1 MYLNTILLS
10 AMEKVIFSSCTLPS
24 LSFSDPKLL
33 HLRIRSKGKISAR
46 RNDSCDWDYRG
57 RLVDESMIV
66 LRKRVHE
73 MKVIERNY
81 EPPAE
86 WMEWEKQYYACYDE
100 VICNLVGCL
109 QMQLLSTRPS
119 LALGMLVL
127 FILSVPA
134 STAIIF
140 SHLASSL
147 LSTVHLG

>member
-1 MYLNTILLS
+1 
-10 AMEKVIFSSCTLPS
+10 MEKVIFSSCTLPS
-24 LSFSDPKLL
+24 LSSSDPKLL
-33 HLRIRSKGKISAR
+33 PLRRSNFRVSAR

-57 RLVDESMIV
+57 GLVDESMIV

-86 WMEWEKQYYACYDE
+86 WMEWEKQYYASYDE

-119 LALGMLVL
+119 FALGMLVL
-127 FILSVPA
+127 LLISVPA
-134 STAIIF
+134 STAMIF
-140 SHLASSL
+140 SHLVNGV
-147 LSTVHLG
+147 LSTLHLG